1 LSKESNN
8 RGAVSHPL
16 ILDAPNG
23 HLFVVHTKPEARPSQ
38 GTLLIAP
45 PLAEEMN
52 RSRMLIASLAR
63 DLAGVGFE
71 TLLPDLTGTGDSSGL
86 LENQRWQHW
95 LDDMSFMASWAAT
108 HCSLPL
114 SVLGIRMGGLLAA
127 NLATQPPIDSLIL
140 WHTPADGSTWLEH
153 TKRQQL
159 ATKGRALGGKSPPG
173 YRFHPAL
180 ETDIAAQKLGS
191 QKLATEKVLLIDRD
205 TAQSAAYE
213 EVRQVWQDTSSVC
226 QTLVVST
233 PPHWAL
239 EKPVTCNPF
248 DLAPGI
254 CSQFEVVFLNWK
266 RRHECLA
273 NGTQRKRLSGS

>member
-1 LSKESNN
+1 M
-8 RGAVSHPL
+8 
-16 ILDAPNG
+16 
-23 HLFVVHTKPEARPSQ
+23 
-38 GTLLIAP
+38 LIAP

-52 RSRMLIASLAR
+52 RSRTLIASLAR

-127 NLATQPPIDSLIL
+127 NLATETPIDSLIL

-233 PPHWAL
+233 PPYWAL
-239 EKPVTCNPF
+239 EKPVICNP
-248 DLAPGI
+248 LI
-254 CSQFEVVFLNWK
+254 TETKLFLTGNVP
-266 RRHECLA
+266 
-273 NGTQRKRLSGS
+273 